1 MRHPSFFVSTLFIT
15 IFSAMLFLTSCTQK
29 EVKIAILHTNDM
41 HGKLDNFSRLA
52 YLKDSLAAYYDTII
66 LVSAGDMFSGNP
78 YVDYHSAKGYPI
90 VDLMNKTGY
99 ALATL
104 GNHEFDYGQEIL
116 AHRIMQAQFPILA
129 ANIIDSSQIF
139 NPFPASCTLSFK
151 GIPLVFAG
159 LIETG
164 NQGKPS
170 THPDRVKGLE
180 FVDPF
185 EAAPSLYSKKV
196 ENGALIALT
205 HLGYETDSIIA
216 MQHSSI
222 DVLIGGHSHTL
233 IDSIRLINQV
243 LIAHAGYDLHHAGIV
258 ELSFRKN
265 SLVSKNYKLVTLSN
279 VKGQNPE
286 IELEIESYRHNIY
299 LDEVLAT
306 NLQPIRNR
314 FDLGC
319 LFTDAQ
325 RDIHQLD
332 FAFQNYYGLRIDSL
346 PTGNITRK
354 DILEMDPFGNE
365 LIVLKMSSYEIED
378 LIRYSY
384 SFMKRIDL
392 FISGGSYRVLVN
404 GDNSVNKVEIFDLN
418 NQPIKDKKYC
428 VGINSYILSSY
439 VFEHADTGITTGTT
453 TAENLMNYLLKTG
466 KVDYNGC
473 NRTSTFQSK

>member
-1 MRHPSFFVSTLFIT
+1 MRHPSFFVSSLCIALFPT
-15 IFSAMLFLTSCTQK
+15 MLLLSSCTQK

-41 HGKLDNFSRLA
+41 HGELENFSRLA
-52 YLKDSLAAYYDTII
+52 YLKDSLAACYDTVI

-104 GNHEFDYGQEIL
+104 GNHEFDYGQQIL
-116 AHRIMQAQFPILA
+116 AQRIMQAEFPILA

-139 NPFPASCTLSFK
+139 QSFPASCTLSFK

-205 HLGYETDSIIA
+205 HLGYETDSMIA
-216 MQHSSI
+216 MQHPSI

-233 IDSIRLINQV
+233 IDSLRLINQV
-243 LIAHAGYDLHHAGIV
+243 LIAQAGHDLHYAGLV
-258 ELSFRKN
+258 ELSFSKN
-265 SLVSKNYKLVTLSN
+265 RLVNKNYKIIALAKI
-279 VKGQNPE
+279 KGQDPE
-286 IELEIESYRHNIY
+286 IELEIENYRHNIY

-314 FDLGC
+314 FEMGC

-325 RDIHQLD
+325 RHIHQLD
-332 FAFQNYYGLRIDSL
+332 FAFQNYWGLRINSL

-354 DILEMDPFGNE
+354 NILEMDPFGNE
-365 LIVLKMSSYEIED
+365 LIVLKMTSDEIED

-384 SFMKRIDL
+384 SFMKQIDL

-404 GDNSVNKVEIFDLN
+404 RDNSVSKVEVFDLN
-418 NQPIKDKKYC
+418 NQPVKGKKYR

-439 VFEHADTGITTGTT
+439 VFEHADTGTSTRTT

-466 KVDYNGC
+466 KVDYTGC
-473 NRTSTFQSK
+473 NRTSTLPLQ